1 MKLEALSVCL
11 PPSCTKSMAAGELDG
26 LLCADG
32 PQLMGADVDAH
43 TEAWDRSIPSDS
55 RGDTIVQRCIEHV
68 LQVVNGGEC
77 TRYAERQGSSASRH
91 RPVQGLC
98 RRPMGSTALTGQW
111 PLHHPS

>member
-1 MKLEALSVCL
+1 
-11 PPSCTKSMAAGELDG
+11 MAAGELDG

-32 PQLMGADVDAH
+32 PQLMDADVDAN

-68 LQVVNGGEC
+68 LQVVSAGVC
-77 TRYAERQGSSASRH
+77 TRYTERQGNSASRH

-98 RRPMGSTALTGQW
+98 RRPLDSTALTEQ
-111 PLHHPS
+111 

>member
-32 PQLMGADVDAH
+32 PQLMDADVDAN

-68 LQVVNGGEC
+68 LQVVSAGVC
-77 TRYAERQGSSASRH
+77 TRYTERQGNSASRH

-98 RRPMGSTALTGQW
+98 RRPLDSTALTEQ
-111 PLHHPS
+111 